1 MIWEKWTGN
10 HAMSDPDIR
19 SLRFRSIG
27 RAFLAAAAGAMV
39 LAVLA
44 GCPTRTPAPTPTP
57 TRTPRGLAATA
68 TPVPLPTEVA
78 SFTSY
83 LPPPTPGEA
92 PTETP
97 APTLAAPATP
107 TASPEPT
114 ATPTPP
120 PTPFPPG
127 PPSKL
132 GLFVSRNDP
141 RIFDLLRTGNVAVVK
156 TLEYDP
162 NFVAEIKQV
171 SPNTV
176 VVARLDLPQ
185 IDLGTL
191 TDPEGAARAFAD
203 KLLPIATEPRRLAAI
218 DAWEAYNEPV
228 PTDGEQMARLARF
241 EAERTRLLA
250 AAGVRSVIGNFG
262 TGQPDLALWP
272 QFRPA
277 LEAARQHKGYLGLHE
292 YSAPT
297 LQFGTPQD
305 PLGWGTD
312 PAQSGWL
319 TLRYRKVYREYL
331 EPNGLA
337 LPLILTEIGIDGLVG
352 NRSGPDGEGWQDFG
366 GYWADLGMGKDSP
379 GNYMEQ
385 LAWYDASLQQD
396 DYVVGGAIYAAAASQ
411 GWQSYEILGENSVEP
426 FLQQYL
432 SVHPER

>member
-1 MIWEKWTGN
+1 
-10 HAMSDPDIR
+10 MSDPNLKKTHAR
-19 SLRFRSIG
+19 LSWRV
-27 RAFLAAAAGAMV
+27 FLAVAVSAVV

-44 GCPTRTPAPTPTP
+44 GCPARTPPPTPTP
-57 TRTPRGLAATA
+57 TRTPRALGPTD
-68 TPVPLPTEVA
+68 TPVP
-78 SFTSY
+78 S
-83 LPPPTPGEA
+83 
-92 PTETP
+92 PTETAIFTSP
-97 APTLAAPATP
+97 LPTPESTLEPVETPTVSAPPTA

-120 PTPFPPG
+120 ATPFPPG
-127 PPSKL
+127 PASKL

-156 TLEYDP
+156 TLEYDS

-171 SPNTV
+171 SPKTL

-185 IDLGTL
+185 LDLSTL
-191 TDPEGAARAFAD
+191 TDPEGAAREFVD
-203 KLLPIATEPRRLAAI
+203 KLLPIATDPARLAAI

-228 PTDGEQMARLARF
+228 PSDGEQMARLARF

-262 TGQPDLALWP
+262 AGQPDLALWP

-277 LEAARQHKGYLGLHE
+277 IEAAIKYKGYLGLHE

-297 LQFGTPQD
+297 MQYGSPQD

-312 PAQSGWL
+312 PAQTGWL
-319 TLRYRKVYREYL
+319 TLRYRKVYNEYL
-331 EPNGLA
+331 EPNKLT

-352 NRSGPDGEGWQDFG
+352 NRPGPEGKGWQDFG
-366 GYWADLGMGKDSP
+366 GYWDQLGMGKDTP

-385 LAWYDASLQQD
+385 LAWYDANLQQD
-396 DYVVGGAIYAAAASQ
+396 AYVLGGTIYAAAASQ
-411 GWQSYEILGENSVEP
+411 GWESYEILGDGGVEP
-426 FLQQYL
+426 FLKQYL
-432 SVHPER
+432 SVHPVR